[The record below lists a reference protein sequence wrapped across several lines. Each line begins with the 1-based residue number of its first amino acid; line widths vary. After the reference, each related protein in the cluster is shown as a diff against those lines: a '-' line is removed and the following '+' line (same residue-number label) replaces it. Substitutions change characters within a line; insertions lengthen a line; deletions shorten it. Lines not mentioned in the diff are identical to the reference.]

1 MKKYIVYTIS
11 TLFLFSCTDLEED
24 LDGLFEESGLSSQAV
39 VTGQLSAAYN
49 QLQSFQNSDS
59 FQFTLLQHS
68 TDEMAGPTR
77 GAGWDDG
84 GQWRA
89 LHLHEWN
96 SSHSKISGAWSQN
109 LGGLFAAIDALSN
122 EPTADQK
129 AAATF
134 YSSFYMF
141 YNLDIWGQVPYR
153 EPGSSYGEIP
163 IVLKRTEAIDL
174 AIDQLEEVFS
184 DLPNSSANNT
194 ATQYAAA
201 ALLAK
206 LYVNKAVY
214 KATDEDGTPQ
224 AGPFTFDSSDM
235 QKVIDYCDIII
246 DSGSFTLQ
254 TNYFDSFA
262 PNNTAIA
269 TENIFVSEN
278 DNNTGGAMRRMY
290 YMTLNENHN
299 PGGWNGFVALTDLY
313 DKFDS
318 ADPRIGSDYSGLTD
332 VTGLKVGFLIGQQF
346 DQNGNMLIDNQN
358 NPMNFTRDF
367 SLANSS
373 SSQGIRAVK
382 YSPDLSNIDRP
393 ANDYVFFRLADVYLM
408 KAEAMAR
415 MGNDP
420 SGPLTTLRVARGVDA
435 VYTGTSLDDILD
447 ERSRELYWEGW
458 RRNDQIRFGTFL
470 DPVQQKSS
478 TSDRTKLIYPIPA
491 TALSTNPNLIQ
502 NPGY

>member
-1 MKKYIVYTIS
+1 MKKYIVFTIS

-24 LDGLFEESGLSSQAV
+24 LDGVFEESGLSSQTV
-39 VTGQLSAAYN
+39 VTGQLSAAYT
-49 QLQSFQNSDS
+49 QLRAFQNSSS
-59 FQFTLLQHS
+59 FQFALLEHP

-77 GAGWDDG
+77 GPNWDDG
-84 GQWRA
+84 GIWRD

-96 SSHSKISGAWSQN
+96 SSHSVIIGSWDQN

-122 EPTADQK
+122 DPTTEQK
-129 AAATF
+129 AVATF

-141 YNLDIWGQVPYR
+141 YNIDLWGQVPYR
-153 EPGSSYGEIP
+153 EPGSSYADLP
-163 IVLKRTEAIDL
+163 IVLKRAEAIDL
-174 AIDQLEEVFS
+174 AISQLEDVFA

-194 ATQYAAA
+194 VNQYVAAT
-201 ALLAK
+201 LLAK
-206 LYVNKAVY
+206 LYLNKAVY

-224 AGPFTFDSSDM
+224 VGPYTFDSADM
-235 QKVIDYCDIII
+235 QKAIDYCDIVI
-246 DSGSFTLQ
+246 GGPFTLQ
-254 TNYFDSFA
+254 ANYFDSFA
-262 PNNTAIA
+262 ANNTDIA

-278 DNNTGGAMRRMY
+278 DNTTGGELRRMH

-299 PGGWNGFVALTDLY
+299 PGGWNGFVTLTDLY

-318 ADPRIGSDYSGLTD
+318 TDPRIGGSYTGVTD
-332 VTGLKVGFLIGQQF
+332 VTGLNVGFLIGQQLDQDGNNLF
-346 DQNGNMLIDNQN
+346 DRPGDL
-358 NPMNFTRDF
+358 MNFTRDF
-367 SLANSS
+367 DIANSADS
-373 SSQGIRAVK
+373 KGIRVVK
-382 YSPDLSNIDRP
+382 YVPDLTNFERP

-415 MGNDP
+415 MGGDP
-420 SGPLTTLRVARGVDA
+420 TAPLTTLRAARGVDA

-470 DPVQQKSS
+470 DPVQQKSN
-478 TSDRTKLIYPIPA
+478 TSDRTRLIYPIPA
-491 TALSTNPNLIQ
+491 PALSTNPNLVQ